1 VLDERPVR
9 AAAAADGGRL
19 NRVAAR
25 QRRRRRLEQLG
36 HEADVRDG
44 QPERLDPGQALLVR
58 ERGHLA
64 PQLVERLVQ
73 VVHAPALAYVGR
85 APLRQRGH
93 APTDFLRRRRRC
105 RRSRGR
111 GRRLLR
117 IATAPGIRAP
127 IIFMTFA

>member
-9 AAAAADGGRL
+9 AAAADGGRL
-19 NRVAAR
+19 DRVAAR

-73 VVHAPALAYVGR
+73 VVHAPALAYVRR

-93 APTDFLRRRRRC
+93 APTDFLRRRRR
-105 RRSRGR
+105 RRRRR

-117 IATAPGIRAP
+117 MAAAPGIRAT